1 MFHTSYIDART
12 EFRETAQDRGFLLE
26 SYELEGVSGHN
37 DEPLTIDV
45 AIKGTG
51 NQLILTSGLHGV
63 EGYTGSACQI
73 QSIRQFTDL
82 PCKVVFIHGINPY
95 GFSFNSRTNE
105 NRVDLNRNCG
115 PQYPREYNPDYEV
128 VHKALLGW
136 ISSTKKPTFE
146 NAKQMLVELRHAM
159 GEEKFAFAVTSGQFR
174 HPDGLFFGGDKREAS
189 LTILDEILKKH
200 CSAKALKTLTLDYHT
215 GLGPSGYGEIIF
227 MGNAEHPSRQLA
239 ERWLSDVRCPASGD
253 SASNAVKGSA
263 ENFFIRPEFGRE
275 VSHVALEFGT
285 VPLLDVLAGLCC
297 DLWIRNTPDASADTA
312 AEMQQATRNA
322 FLGTT
327 PEWRAAVLERSKEVM
342 DQALASLAGNAL
354 DT

>member
-1 MFHTSYIDART
+1 MFHNSYIDARA
-12 EFRETAQDRGFLLE
+12 EFKDAARDGGFLLE
-26 SYELEGVSGHN
+26 SYELEGVKGVN
-37 DEPLTIDV
+37 GEALTLDV
-45 AIKGTG
+45 AVKGSG

-73 QSIRQFTDL
+73 QGLQQFVDA
-82 PCKVVFIHGINPY
+82 PCKLVFIHGINPY

-115 PQYPREYNPDYEV
+115 PAYPREYNPEYDV
-128 VHKALLGW
+128 VHEALLAW
-136 ISSTKKPTFE
+136 ITSTRNPTFE
-146 NAKQMLVELRHAM
+146 NAREMLAELHHVM
-159 GEEKFAFAVTSGQFR
+159 GDEKFSFAVTSGQFR
-174 HPDGLFFGGDKREAS
+174 NPDGLFFGGDKRETS
-189 LTILDEILKKH
+189 LTLLEEILKRH
-200 CSAKALKTLTLDYHT
+200 CSAATEKTLTIDYHT

-227 MGNAEHPSRQLA
+227 MGNAQHPSRHLA

-263 ENFFIRPEFGRE
+263 ENFFIRPEFGKE

-297 DLWIRNTPDASADTA
+297 DLWVRNTVDASEPLA
-312 AEMQQATRNA
+312 AEMRLATRNA

-327 PEWRAAVLERSKEVM
+327 PEWRASVLERSKDVM
-342 DQALASLAGNAL
+342 EQALSSLA
-354 DT
+354 